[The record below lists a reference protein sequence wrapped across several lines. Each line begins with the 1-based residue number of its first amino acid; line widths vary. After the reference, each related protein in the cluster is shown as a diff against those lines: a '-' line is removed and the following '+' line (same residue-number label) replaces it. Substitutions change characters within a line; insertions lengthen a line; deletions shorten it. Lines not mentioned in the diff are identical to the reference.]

1 MSNIIDATDLFAKVR
16 RLDSHR
22 SKPLSNTFGSS
33 DPSLAARIDRIK
45 TSIVRIN
52 ELMRELRELPKPP
65 KSDDHDFD

>member
-1 MSNIIDATDLFAKVR
+1 MSNIIDATDRFSKVR

-33 DPSLAARIDRIK
+33 DPARIDRIQA
-45 TSIVRIN
+45 SIVRIN